1 VKRII
6 ALAMLICAVLVSAL
20 SAQERSTR
28 AVTNG
33 VTATLI
39 ENGTALSFTNSNNT
53 LFNTDITLII
63 YYADGSNEWKEFS
76 VVTEAGKQTW
86 NNIVGGAG
94 AAYFGYQDGPTT
106 EKLGKRAAAISVPT
120 AAQITQ
126 LRNQRE
132 EAERVAVEKA
142 RREAAEA
149 AAAEAARK
157 EAPSF
162 VSSGEAAAARG
173 DGDRAIADFT
183 RAIQLD
189 PNLASAY
196 AGRGTEYYKKSDWD
210 RAIADFTQ
218 AIRLDP
224 KHSTTFANRGAAY
237 NSKNDWDRAI
247 SDCTESIRLDPN
259 YANAYRH
266 RAFAYIQKG
275 SYAQARADVN
285 MALKLNPNYQNA
297 KNLDAELKKKGY

>member
-1 VKRII
+1 MKKYIVLTI
-6 ALAMLICAVLVSAL
+6 LVCAFWAHTVSA
-20 SAQERSTR
+20 QDRSTR

-39 ENGTALSFTNSNNT
+39 ENGAALSFTNSNNDLSDT
-53 LFNTDITLII
+53 HITLII

-76 VVTEAGKQTW
+76 VVTEAGKQIW
-86 NNIVGGAG
+86 NSVVGGAG
-94 AAYFGYQDGPTT
+94 AHFLGIQGPVT
-106 EKLGKRAAAISVPT
+106 EKLDKRATAISVPT

-126 LRNQRE
+126 
-132 EAERVAVEKA
+132 K
-142 RREAAEA
+142 
-149 AAAEAARK
+149 AAAENARK

-162 VSSGEAAAARG
+162 IASGETAAARG

-189 PNLASAY
+189 PNLAPAY
-196 AGRGTEYYKKSDWD
+196 SGRGTEYYKKSDWD

-218 AIRLDP
+218 AVRLDP
-224 KHSTTFANRGAAY
+224 KHSTSFANRGAAY
-237 NSKNDWDRAI
+237 NSKSEWDRAI
-247 SDCTESIRLDPN
+247 ADCTESIRLDPN

-266 RAFAYIQKG
+266 RAFAYMQKG
-275 SYAQARADVN
+275 SYTQARADVN

-297 KNLDAELKKKGY
+297 KNLDAELKQKGY